1 MKKEEYEHIKI
12 EATNYTYNRY
22 KHGGGKLIKRTDS
35 EKEVFL
41 NSSIRNIE
49 KIIDNFQNIKK
60 LMNYEDNT
68 LIFSIKLKKDAY
80 LDTIEKTL
88 NKKDIDIIA
97 SYHDDD
103 GKQIIVVNKTN
114 LDKLKE

>member
-22 KHGGGKLIKRTDS
+22 KHHGGKVIERTDS
-35 EKEVFL
+35 EKEFFL

-49 KIIDNFQNIKK
+49 QIIDNSKNIKK

-68 LIFSIKLKKDAY
+68 LIFSIKLKEDAHIE
-80 LDTIEKTL
+80 TIEKTL
-88 NKKDIDIIA
+88 NKKDIDIIMMME
-97 SYHDDD
+97 
-103 GKQIIVVNKTN
+103 NK
-114 LDKLKE
+114 